1 MSFFVV
7 VVVVPSFGNTE
18 GTVEW
23 DYYYG
28 ENASTESE
36 AGPVDTKVEN
46 FILFSIIMWL
56 NPQAGNMKR
65 NMLSDWLLEQAK
77 WACLACSRFFAFVPH
92 TEKNPFW
99 PYGKSFIDQACL
111 VKDGMI
117 LASGFLQRFFFNS
130 TSSRSLRSKKT
141 NLANNLPS

>member
-1 MSFFVV
+1 MHNPLVSKFKMIGMLCILFLAWEGSGEVGDPCIYLSFFV

-28 ENASTESE
+28 ASASTESE

-56 NPQAGNMKR
+56 NPQAGN
-65 NMLSDWLLEQAK
+65 
-77 WACLACSRFFAFVPH
+77 
-92 TEKNPFW
+92 
-99 PYGKSFIDQACL
+99 I
-111 VKDGMI
+111 
-117 LASGFLQRFFFNS
+117 
-130 TSSRSLRSKKT
+130 
-141 NLANNLPS
+141 

>member
-1 MSFFVV
+1 MIGMLCILFLAWEGSGEVGDPCIYLSFFV

-46 FILFSIIMWL
+46 FILFSIIIV
-56 NPQAGNMKR
+56 AE
-65 NMLSDWLLEQAK
+65 S
-77 WACLACSRFFAFVPH
+77 
-92 TEKNPFW
+92 
-99 PYGKSFIDQACL
+99 
-111 VKDGMI
+111 
-117 LASGFLQRFFFNS
+117 ASG
-130 TSSRSLRSKKT
+130 
-141 NLANNLPS
+141 